1 MTHIMTKNN
10 HSEYSKKI
18 YSKVLDSVNGDDS
31 IKEDVLKIGLVGSVN
46 DNESVASWSDLDILF
61 ILKSDSLGNINT
73 DILLKLREL
82 NELPRPYGTGYFCGI
97 NEITDL
103 SDPWADNDSQ
113 KQTFT
118 HFFSNN
124 PKKCPFITF
133 TKDEYLTP
141 LKDDL
146 EPAKHKALDFIGD
159 IIFLGAIPKA
169 RFEIYKPGHAFNRK
183 IVKTISNLKK
193 SERETFDYFLSIIP
207 EALSLKE
214 CVENNI
220 VHKDC
225 SVLDHTKM
233 VFLNMM
239 DIVPD
244 EASFLEK
251 GKLFRLKL
259 AIFLHDFGKLH
270 TLSINDDGST
280 TCAGHEVVSYNKVL
294 ENNFLDRFSITEEGK
309 VWILNFIKKHADLHI
324 LFDESDNVLRD
335 AFLSF
340 KKDNPGSYMETLIFS
355 IADLKGTHFK
365 EHNKEEYDRRINFL
379 EKLLSEEL

>member
-1 MTHIMTKNN
+1 
-10 HSEYSKKI
+10 
-18 YSKVLDSVNGDDS
+18 
-31 IKEDVLKIGLVGSVN
+31 
-46 DNESVASWSDLDILF
+46 
-61 ILKSDSLGNINT
+61 
-73 DILLKLREL
+73 
-82 NELPRPYGTGYFCGI
+82 
-97 NEITDL
+97 
-103 SDPWADNDSQ
+103 
-113 KQTFT
+113 
-118 HFFSNN
+118 
-124 PKKCPFITF
+124 
-133 TKDEYLTP
+133 
-141 LKDDL
+141 
-146 EPAKHKALDFIGD
+146 
-159 IIFLGAIPKA
+159 
-169 RFEIYKPGHAFNRK
+169 
-183 IVKTISNLKK
+183 
-193 SERETFDYFLSIIP
+193 
-207 EALSLKE
+207 
-214 CVENNI
+214 
-220 VHKDC
+220 
-225 SVLDHTKM
+225 VLDHTKM